1 MTLQPA
7 LLNLS
12 AYINQHLEDELSLAS
27 LAARMHLSPFHF
39 HRKFRAYFGE
49 SLHQHIKRLR
59 LERAACELI
68 HHTKSVRAIA
78 LDSGYKTVSAFSHAF
93 SSFAG
98 KSPTSYREEMLAGP
112 LVRARG
118 QIEERLGKPLRESL
132 EPSWIG
138 ELKDQTISFLRAD
151 GVGRGEQPAVRAA
164 IDALAATIDSAQA
177 PAASAALP
185 APSNA
190 SPGMPVAEAPGVAAR
205 PEFLA
210 ATTDLYGIAVQS
222 RFRIDVGLDAEY
234 VPPELRNA
242 FGQETLP
249 GGRYAMFDVQCQA
262 GEMLDVGYAAYL
274 YWLPQSSEQPR
285 SAPHYV
291 RFVNGDGAD
300 GDERDS
306 EAARDYRLF
315 IPLQG

>member
-1 MTLQPA
+1 MTLQPS

-12 AYINQHLEDELSLAS
+12 AYINQHLQDDLSLAS
-27 LAARMHLSPFHF
+27 LAARVHLSPFHF

-112 LVRARG
+112 LVRERG
-118 QIEERLGKPLRESL
+118 KLEEKLGKPLRESL

-138 ELKDQTISFLRAD
+138 ELGDQAIAFLRAD
-151 GVGRGEQPAVRAA
+151 GSGRGEQPAVRAA
-164 IDALAATIDSAQA
+164 IDTLAASIDSAQA
-177 PAASAALP
+177 PASSTPSGASRGTPGAD
-185 APSNA
+185 APS
-190 SPGMPVAEAPGVAAR
+190 VTTR

-210 ATTDLYGIAVQS
+210 ATTDLYGIAEKT
-222 RFRIDVGLDAEY
+222 RFRIDVGVDAEY
-234 VPPELRNA
+234 VPPELRHA

-249 GGRYAMFDVQCQA
+249 GGRYAMFDLQCQA
-262 GEMLDVGYAAYL
+262 DEMLDVGYAAYL

-291 RFVNGDGAD
+291 RFVNGDGAAS
-300 GDERDS
+300 DERDR

>member
-59 LERAACELI
+59 LERAACELV
-68 HHTKSVRAIA
+68 HHSKSVHAIA

-98 KSPTSYREEMLAGP
+98 KSPTSYRNQMLAGP
-112 LVRARG
+112 LAHARDE
-118 QIEERLGKPLRESL
+118 IEEKLSKPLRESL
-132 EPSWIG
+132 EPAWIG
-138 ELKDQTISFLRAD
+138 DLEDQTISFLRAD
-151 GVGRGEQPAVRAA
+151 GAGRGEQPAVRAA
-164 IDALAATIDSAQA
+164 IDTLAASIHLTQA
-177 PAASAALP
+177 PATTTTSSTQADTSPGAAVDEPASAI
-185 APSNA
+185 
-190 SPGMPVAEAPGVAAR
+190 AR
-205 PEFLA
+205 PEFIA
-210 ATTDLYGIAVQS
+210 ATTDLYGIAEHS
-222 RFRIDVGLDAEY
+222 RFRIDVGLDAAY
-234 VPPELRNA
+234 IPPELRNS

-262 GEMLDVGYAAYL
+262 DEMLDVGYAAYL

-291 RFVNGDGAD
+291 RFVNGDGSED
-300 GDERDS
+300 DERDS

-315 IPLQG
+315 IPLQS